1 MNVFCDSLF
10 VDSLGNIGRG
20 IASGFFVNVYSPEE
34 IIASTNSRAIPKN
47 FNLLVYPNPF
57 SDVIIIE
64 TKESGILLI
73 TDILGKTVKTVYC
86 ENKTSIDLKE
96 LDNGIY
102 IIKTENGKTIKI
114 IKN

>member
-1 MNVFCDSLF
+1 M
-10 VDSLGNIGRG
+10 
-20 IASGFFVNVYSPEE
+20 
-34 IIASTNSRAIPKN
+34 
-47 FNLLVYPNPF
+47 LVYPNPF
-57 SDVIIIE
+57 SDLICIE